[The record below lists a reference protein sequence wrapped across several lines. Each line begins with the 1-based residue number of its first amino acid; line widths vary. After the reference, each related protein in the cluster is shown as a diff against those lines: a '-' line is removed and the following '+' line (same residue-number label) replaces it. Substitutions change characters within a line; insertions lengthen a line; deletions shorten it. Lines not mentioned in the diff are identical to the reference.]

1 MYSNFTSFAA
11 VLREMNWNE
20 LSLTQQ
26 VKQKKDDMATVLIR
40 LGQSP
45 KWDKI
50 ARLRY
55 NFQ

>member
-1 MYSNFTSFAA
+1 M
-11 VLREMNWNE
+11 
-20 LSLTQQ
+20 SLTQQ

-50 ARLRY
+50 AHLRY
-55 NFQ
+55 DIQLMGYYKI